1 LALAESLFGRVAA
14 DVRDRPVVELLLWIL
29 LAQATGAVG
38 GVFTAA
44 GVDTWY
50 LTLQR
55 PPLTPPGWLFGPV
68 WVTLFTLA
76 GTGAWLVSRSDAP
89 RRAKQLAH
97 GAFGLQLALG
107 VLWSAT
113 FFWATAIAPALAV
126 IGAVW
131 LAVSANL
138 LANARVDS
146 RAGLAMVPYLAWVT
160 FATYLN
166 YGFWRLN

>member
-1 LALAESLFGRVAA
+1 MALAPSLLGRAA
-14 DVRDRPVVELLLWIL
+14 AGVRDRPVVELVLWIIA
-29 LAQATGAVG
+29 AQAAGAVG
-38 GVFTAA
+38 SVFTAA

-68 WVTLFTLA
+68 WVTLFALA

-89 RRAKQLAH
+89 RRAKRLAH

-107 VLWSAT
+107 VVWSAT
-113 FFWATAIAPALAV
+113 FFAATAIAAGLAV
-126 IGAVW
+126 ILAVW

-138 LANARVDS
+138 LANARVDY

-160 FATYLN
+160 FAAYLN